1 MRGRLDRNM
10 ITLTGGQQETITIT
24 DLVIP
29 QEAKSGMDL
38 LLSLVVRKE
47 DFRRK
52 REAQVGGSSQS
63 GGYGGGSVGGSS
75 QNGGYGGGSVGGSSQ
90 NGGYGGGSVG
100 GSSQNGGSSYNP
112 GYNQGGSVGGNSQ
125 SGGNYNGGYNNGG
138 SVGGS
143 SQSGGYNPGFNN
155 NNNNGGLNWNNN
167 NDPGYNDPSNKR
179 EVRSTVVFKVTD
191 GTEADDET
199 DPWTAKEYGADS
211 KDETC
216 TNGPG
221 EPGCDLEYWW
231 VKFQIQ
237 DEESGLHL
245 VDVRAASS
253 SGKNPYENQIYY
265 R

>member
-100 GSSQNGGSSYNP
+100 GSSQNGGYNP

-143 SQSGGYNPGFNN
+143 SQSGDYNPGFNN
-155 NNNNGGLNWNNN
+155 DNQNGGLNWNNNN

-191 GTEADDET
+191 GTEADDDT

-221 EPGCDLEYWW
+221 EPGCDMEYWW